1 MRQGRS
7 HRAGWIAGDC
17 DTVGN
22 VAQNDRTH
30 SDDRVSSDKSGLL
43 SCSLVYHCARS
54 DKRVFADVNSSQT
67 LRGRGK
73 RHEIANDTVVRHVD
87 TEIQMNEAA
96 DSRFR

>member
-7 HRAGWIAGDC
+7 NWAGWIAGDC

-22 VAQNDRTH
+22 IAQNHRAH
-30 SDDRVSSDKSGLL
+30 SDDGVCSDKPGLL
-43 SCSLVYHCARS
+43 SCSLMYHRARS

-87 TEIQMNEAA
+87 TEVQVNETA